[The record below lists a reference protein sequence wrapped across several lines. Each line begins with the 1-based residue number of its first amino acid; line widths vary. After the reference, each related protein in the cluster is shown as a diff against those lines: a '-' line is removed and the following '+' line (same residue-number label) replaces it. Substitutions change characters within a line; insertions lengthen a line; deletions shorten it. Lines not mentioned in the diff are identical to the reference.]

1 MVPHLSIVLMMC
13 LSMERNLRIL
23 RNLNRRL
30 DNVYPDKHGDSVYS
44 IQCTDITRCW
54 IILNGEGCQ
63 KVSNLCS
70 VCSSL

>member
-1 MVPHLSIVLMMC
+1 MMC

-54 IILNGEGCQ
+54 IILNGEG
-63 KVSNLCS
+63 
-70 VCSSL
+70 